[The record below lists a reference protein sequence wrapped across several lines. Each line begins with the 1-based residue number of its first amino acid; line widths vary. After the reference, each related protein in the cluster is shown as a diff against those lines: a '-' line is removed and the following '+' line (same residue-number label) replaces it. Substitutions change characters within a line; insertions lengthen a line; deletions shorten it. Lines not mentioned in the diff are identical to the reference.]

1 MFMSE
6 QFSNMSKN
14 NNIRIMKERNREYW

>member
-6 QFSNMSKN
+6 QYSNLSKN
-14 NNIRIMKERNREYW
+14 NNIRIMKERNREY